1 MSLALT
7 ITRAFLAFIIIFP
20 IVSYAAVK
28 EEPWSEIEAR
38 TKFLRTK
45 HYIEV
50 VRVHSNV
57 YKSARAKG
65 GQNVP
70 GPFPVHVILP
80 ENYETDVNRRYG
92 VVYLLGG

>member
-1 MSLALT
+1 MRAVSLLLR
-7 ITRAFLAFIIIFP
+7 IFLAVA
-20 IVSYAAVK
+20 IVCPTLSSAAVK

-65 GQNVP
+65 GQNVS
-70 GPFPVHVILP
+70 GPLSHPDFPP
-80 ENYETDVNRRYG
+80 RRYTTP
-92 VVYLLGG
+92 